1 MNLIPFPSRSK
12 AQDRRLENWI
22 NVRIQGPTDDL
33 DISLWRTEDDCG
45 RKVLW
50 EFSFS
55 TQSCLFPNL
64 FDLNFP
70 RIRSEHMFDRFHCRS
85 DITSKNHHPLL
96 SPESKNFNLK
106 YWKMNL
112 VVLEIWCFLKLEFV
126 LIKRCSMANVRFN
139 VRNVK
144 NRPNAVR
151 LSCPDWTTS
160 DSQVH
165 QNRKLD
171 WLQMNWV
178 RYVR

>member
-1 MNLIPFPSRSK
+1 MFQTFEYRSLLNSR
-12 AQDRRLENWI
+12 WPWYI
-22 NVRIQGPTDDL
+22 
-33 DISLWRTEDDCG
+33 LWQTEDDCG

-50 EFSFS
+50 EFLFWA
-55 TQSCLFPNL
+55 QSCLFSNL

-70 RIRSEHMFDRFHCRS
+70 RIRSEHMFDRFHCWS
-85 DITSKNHHPLL
+85 DITSKNRHPLP
-96 SPESKNFNLK
+96 SPESKTLTSNIE
-106 YWKMNL
+106 KMIL
-112 VVLEIWCFLKLEFV
+112 VMLEIWCFLKLEFV
-126 LIKRCSMANVRFN
+126 LIKRCWMANVRFN